1 MPKAV
6 IAIEGGTD
14 ERTAPWSPSDPSLLP
29 VANRPLVLHAV
40 DAVRRAGAEEVIVVA
55 EADTATTIRHALG
68 AEADG
73 LMFIELSHPP
83 SSAEAILAA
92 ATRLEGERFLL
103 HVGEGMLV
111 RDHGT
116 LSAAIAD
123 SESDATVFFH
133 ADRSAEPVETKFS
146 LRRRRAAEGE
156 PEHRLAGVHAFGP
169 AFLAAL
175 LAMTPDADGRVRIAD
190 AVERLADGG
199 GRVQGGVLEDWWRHR
214 GTPEDLLDVNRR
226 VLDEIAPAADALPE
240 DLADARLEGR
250 VHIHPTAH
258 VRNSVVRG
266 PAIIGAHARVTDSYV
281 GPYTS
286 IGDGATIEN
295 AEIAS
300 SIVLPRARIRHVGVR
315 VEDSIVG
322 PGASVGRDFALPKA
336 MRLLVGSDA
345 QITLG

>member
-1 MPKAV
+1 MPKGV
-6 IAIEGGTD
+6 IAIEGVGEATM
-14 ERTAPWSPSDPSLLP
+14 APWAPRDAALLP
-29 VANRPLVLHAV
+29 VANRPLVVHAV
-40 DAVRRAGAEEVIVVA
+40 DAVRRAGAQEVIVVA
-55 EADTATTIRHALG
+55 EADTATAVRQALG
-68 AEADG
+68 AKGAGIE
-73 LMFIELSHPP
+73 FIELRHAPTAAS
-83 SSAEAILAA
+83 AILAA
-92 ATRLEGERFLL
+92 APQLEGERFLV

-116 LSAAIAD
+116 LATALAD
-123 SESDATVFFH
+123 DGADATVFFH
-133 ADRSAEPVETKFS
+133 SDRGTDQRPPKFS
-146 LRRRRAAEGE
+146 LRRRRE
-156 PEHRLAGVHAFGP
+156 PEAKDEHRLAGVHVFGP
-169 AFLAAL
+169 AL
-175 LAMTPDADGRVRIAD
+175 LAVLTAMSPDAEGRVRLAD
-190 AVERLADGG
+190 AIDRLAEGG

-214 GTPEDLLDVNRR
+214 GDPEDLLELNRR
-226 VLDEIAPAADALPE
+226 VLDELPPSNE
-240 DLADARLEGR
+240 TSHPNLADARIEGR
-250 VHIHPTAH
+250 VHIHPTAQ
-258 VRNSVVRG
+258 VRSSVVRG
-266 PAIIGAHARVTDSYV
+266 PVIIGAHACVTDSYV